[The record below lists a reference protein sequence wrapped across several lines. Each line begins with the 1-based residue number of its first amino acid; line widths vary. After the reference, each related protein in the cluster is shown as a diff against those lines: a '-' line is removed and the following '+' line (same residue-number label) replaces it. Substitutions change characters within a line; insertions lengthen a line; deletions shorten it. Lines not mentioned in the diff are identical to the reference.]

1 MPNISYTPAVYNV
14 TMVAGDTFSETFTF
28 TDGDGAAV
36 SLAGYTFTSQLRQ
49 TAGGTVIAS
58 MTITGDT
65 TEVTRSL
72 GTAVTA
78 GLAGNYV
85 HDLQWLTPTSEVRT
99 LLAGTFKV
107 VAEVTR

>member
-36 SLAGYTFTSQLRQ
+36 SLEGYTFTSQLRQ

-78 GLAGNYV
+78 DLSGNYV
-85 HDLQWLTPTSEVRT
+85 HDLQWVTPTSEVRT
-99 LLAGTFKV
+99 LLAGAFKV